1 MSLLHR
7 GCGKSIT
14 IGWKPARNVSKR
26 DRVRAGCRLGF
37 AASVCCKEYSHV
49 ESNRMMG
56 QRCFSSYESNFSL
69 KDEQRVVS
77 WCLSIVPAVDC
88 CLKHRCPGLHQCSVE
103 DSPRRQAMNQGQ
115 WVRGEFFTVLEFDGG
130 CFRRSVN
137 S

>member
-1 MSLLHR
+1 
-7 GCGKSIT
+7 
-14 IGWKPARNVSKR
+14 
-26 DRVRAGCRLGF
+26 
-37 AASVCCKEYSHV
+37 
-49 ESNRMMG
+49 MMG

-130 CFRRSVN
+130 CFRGSVN
-137 S
+137 SYPHIEGQSTDDALLHGLALAISKIGVEGA